1 MKPYTLTIRFRETDE
16 YEAEVG
22 AFMRDLSKHTDKS
35 KNRFI
40 IDLIGD
46 YMKRSEQ
53 EQQEKAIIEKLRKMI
68 REELQGFAVT
78 NPDSEDKAETTFSV
92 SEMTEDEEAANAAS
106 VLDDLELF
114 F

>member
-22 AFMRDLSKHTDKS
+22 DFMKNLSDHTDKS
-35 KNRFI
+35 KNKFV
-40 IDLIGD
+40 IDLIAE

-53 EQQEKAIIEKLRKMI
+53 ERRENNFIERLRKII
-68 REELQGFAVT
+68 REELEAFAFTV
-78 NPDSEDKAETTFSV
+78 PDSEYKAETTFSA

-106 VLDDLELF
+106 VLNDLELF
-114 F
+114 C

>member
-22 AFMRDLSKHTDKS
+22 AFMRDLRKHTDKS
-35 KNRFI
+35 KNKFV
-40 IDLIGD
+40 IDLIAE

-53 EQQEKAIIEKLRKMI
+53 ERRENDFIERLRKMI
-68 REELQGFAVT
+68 RKELEAYAFIASS
-78 NPDSEDKAETTFSV
+78 SEFKTETSFSA
-92 SEMTEDEEAANAAS
+92 SDMTEDEEAANAAS

-114 F
+114 C

>member
-22 AFMRDLSKHTDKS
+22 AFMRDLRKYTDKS

-53 EQQEKAIIEKLRKMI
+53 EQQEDAIIEKLRKMI
-68 REELQGFAVT
+68 REELQGFAVA
-78 NPDSEDKAETTFSV
+78 NPDSEYKAETTFSA
-92 SEMTEDEEAANAAS
+92 SEMTEDAEATNAAS
-106 VLDDLELF
+106 VLNDLELF
-114 F
+114 C

>member
-53 EQQEKAIIEKLRKMI
+53 EQQEEAIIEKLRKMI
-68 REELQGFAVT
+68 REELQGFRQCPQKAWLLGRVG
-78 NPDSEDKAETTFSV
+78 DSRGCTRR
-92 SEMTEDEEAANAAS
+92 EEQ
-106 VLDDLELF
+106 VRTDGG
-114 F
+114 

>member
-1 MKPYTLTIRFRETDE
+1 MKPYTLTIRFRKTDE

-53 EQQEKAIIEKLRKMI
+53 EQQEEAIIEKLRKMI
-68 REELQGFAVT
+68 REELEVFAFAV
-78 NPDSEDKAETTFSV
+78 PDSEYKAETTFSV
-92 SEMTEDEEAANAAS
+92 SEMTEDEEAANAAI
-106 VLDDLELF
+106 
-114 F
+114 

>member
-35 KNRFI
+35 KNKFV
-40 IDLIGD
+40 IDLIAE

-53 EQQEKAIIEKLRKMI
+53 ERRENNFIERLRKII
-68 REELQGFAVT
+68 REELEAFAFTV
-78 NPDSEDKAETTFSV
+78 PDSEFKTETSFSA
-92 SEMTEDEEAANAAS
+92 SDMTEDEEAANAAS
-106 VLDDLELF
+106 VLNDLELF
-114 F
+114 C